1 MAKGRIFN
9 FPMLLLLKYQIG
21 SRANFRTSLPNSRL
35 ARSPAETPSESDTE
49 RKTCDTALVRLVRLW
64 HHQPYLSYTRMRANP
79 YKFIRTVSS
88 RVVSAVRPLPPFPP
102 FLPLSFL
109 TRFLWILVIPSPPPP
124 LHPVRFLQP
133 TWHNSVTLY
142 LAPSRLSFSLSY
154 NSLDTRSH
162 RELEGC
168 ARSVVG

>member
-1 MAKGRIFN
+1 
-9 FPMLLLLKYQIG
+9 MLLLLKYQIG
-21 SRANFRTSLPNSRL
+21 SRANFRTSLPNSQL

-49 RKTCDTALVRLVRLW
+49 RKTGDTALVRLVRLW
-64 HHQPYLSYTRMRANP
+64 HQPYLSYTRMRANP

-109 TRFLWILVIPSPPPP
+109 TRFLWILVIPP
-124 LHPVRFLQP
+124 LLPVRFLQS